1 MGYHFMS
8 ELLKVENITKIYTNG
23 FVANKDISFT
33 VNANEIHA
41 LVGENGAGKTT
52 LMKILF
58 GMEDYQEGAIYLEGE
73 KLELKSP
80 LDAIH
85 KGIGMIHQH
94 FMLVPSLS
102 IAENIVLGIEP
113 TKASFFDYNEAVK
126 ITSDIAKKYNFNIDV
141 TKKVNEI
148 SVAQMQ
154 KVEILK
160 ALIRGVKI
168 LIMDEPT
175 AVLTPQ
181 ETKELFEQLVILRDS
196 GYAIIFISHKLEE
209 IMQLCDRV
217 TILRK
222 GRCVGTYNIADMTEA
237 KISRLMIGR
246 DVELKFNKKAK
257 QAKNTV
263 MEIRNLICVN
273 DDGKRVVDN
282 VSLNIHAG
290 EILGIVGIE
299 GNGQKEFSE
308 AICGFSEY
316 HAGSVRFNGVDIKGK
331 SIREL
336 RQMGIAHIPEDR
348 MKNGCAMNLSVK
360 DNIIGDRYFS
370 PQFRKFG
377 FLNSKAINRF
387 VDQCI
392 SDFEIACDNRNQP
405 VRMLSGG
412 NIQKVVVARE
422 FTSGCK
428 FILASQPTRG
438 IGVGTTEMIR
448 KLLIS
453 MSHEK
458 DVATVLVSA
467 DLNELLEVSD
477 RLIVMRKGKIVA
489 AFPTTQ
495 GVTEELLG
503 EYMLGI
509 KTMTAAEME
518 DLL

>member
-1 MGYHFMS
+1 MS
-8 ELLKVENITKIYTNG
+8 ELLRVENITKIYTNG

-33 VNANEIHA
+33 VKANEIHA

-52 LMKILF
+52 LMKMLF

-73 KLELKSP
+73 KLEMKSP

-94 FMLVPSLS
+94 FMLVPSLT

-113 TKASFFDYNEAVK
+113 TKAVFFDYKEAVR
-126 ITSDIAKKYNFNIDV
+126 ITSDVAQKYNFNIDV
-141 TKKVNEI
+141 TKKINEI

-160 ALIRGVKI
+160 ALIRGIKI

-181 ETKELFEQLVILRDS
+181 ETKELFEQLAILRDS

-209 IMQLCDRV
+209 IMQLCNQV

-222 GRCVGTYNIADMTEA
+222 GRCVGTYDIAEMTEA
-237 KISRLMIGR
+237 KISRMMIGR
-246 DVELKFNKKAK
+246 DVELKFQKDIPQPKHS
-257 QAKNTV
+257 V
-263 MEIRNLICVN
+263 MEIKNLICVS
-273 DDGKRVVDN
+273 DEGKRVVDN
-282 VSLNIHAG
+282 VSLNIRAG
-290 EILGIVGIE
+290 EVLGIVGVE
-299 GNGQKEFSE
+299 GNGQSEFSE

-316 HAGSVRFNGVDIKGK
+316 HAGSVAFNGIDIKGK

-348 MKNGCAMNLSVK
+348 MKNGCATNLSIK

-370 PQFRKFG
+370 PMFKKLG
-377 FLNSKAINRF
+377 FFDSKAISRF

-392 SDFEIACDNRNQP
+392 VDFEIACDNRNQP

-422 FTSGCK
+422 CTSGCK

-438 IGVGTTEMIR
+438 IDVGTTEMIR

-453 MSHEK
+453 MSRDK

-467 DLNELLEVSD
+467 DLNEILEVSD

-489 AFPTTQ
+489 AFPTANEI
-495 GVTEELLG
+495 TEELLG

-509 KTMTAAEME
+509 KSMTAAEME
-518 DLL
+518 GLL

>member
-1 MGYHFMS
+1 MS
-8 ELLKVENITKIYTNG
+8 ELLRVENITKIYTNG

-33 VNANEIHA
+33 VKANEIHA

-52 LMKILF
+52 LMKMLF

-73 KLELKSP
+73 KLEMKSP

-94 FMLVPSLS
+94 FMLVPSLT

-113 TKASFFDYNEAVK
+113 TKAVFFDYKEAVR
-126 ITSDIAKKYNFNIDV
+126 ITSDVAQKYNFNIDV
-141 TKKVNEI
+141 TKKINEI

-160 ALIRGVKI
+160 ALIRGIKI

-181 ETKELFEQLVILRDS
+181 ETKELFEQLAILRDS

-209 IMQLCDRV
+209 IMQLCNQV

-222 GRCVGTYNIADMTEA
+222 GRCVGTYDIAEMTEA
-237 KISRLMIGR
+237 KISRMMIGR
-246 DVELKFNKKAK
+246 DVELKFQKDTPQPKHS
-257 QAKNTV
+257 V
-263 MEIRNLICVN
+263 MEIKNLICVS
-273 DDGKRVVDN
+273 DEGKRVVDN
-282 VSLNIHAG
+282 VSLNIRAG
-290 EILGIVGIE
+290 EVLGIVGVE
-299 GNGQKEFSE
+299 GNGQSEFSE

-316 HAGSVRFNGVDIKGK
+316 HAGSVAFNGIDIKGK

-348 MKNGCAMNLSVK
+348 MKNGCATNLSIK

-370 PQFRKFG
+370 PMFKKLG
-377 FLNSKAINRF
+377 FFDSKAISRF

-392 SDFEIACDNRNQP
+392 VDFEIACDNRNQP

-422 FTSGCK
+422 CTSGCK

-438 IGVGTTEMIR
+438 IDVGTTEMIR

-453 MSHEK
+453 MSRDK

-467 DLNELLEVSD
+467 DLNEILEVSD

-489 AFPTTQ
+489 AFPTANEI
-495 GVTEELLG
+495 TEELLG

-509 KTMTAAEME
+509 KSMTAAEME
-518 DLL
+518 GLL